1 MALTDLTPL
10 CGMTYGQMRCWAAD
24 HCDATIGSALLPP
37 QIDGYY
43 DDRERAIVIDRGM
56 CYTRKR
62 CALVHE
68 LVHWVHGDRFV
79 NMGFALR
86 AERRARR
93 ETASILVSEAEYATA
108 ENIYEG
114 DVAAIAEELDV
125 TEGVVRDY
133 QELVLS
139 VSLFR

>member
-1 MALTDLTPL
+1 
-10 CGMTYGQMRCWAAD
+10 
-24 HCDATIGSALLPP
+24 
-37 QIDGYY
+37 
-43 DDRERAIVIDRGM
+43 M

-68 LVHWVHGDRFV
+68 LVHWVHGDRFADI
-79 NMGFALR
+79 GFALR

-114 DVAAIAEELDV
+114 DAAAIAEELDV
-125 TEGVVRDY
+125 TEGVVHDY
-133 QELVLS
+133 REFVLS
-139 VSLFR
+139 VVPIR